1 MEIDSH
7 LQAFVLNL
15 QAQLWPMSRIVSFT
29 FLCLA
34 LTYGAWAEQDGP
46 GDPQRITKAEYIKTY
61 APHAVRE
68 MHRSGVPASITLAQ
82 GMLESGDGNSDL
94 ARKANNHFGIKC
106 HGMWEGR
113 KYHMDDDA
121 KNECFRAYN
130 SVLDSYRDHSDFL
143 KTRDRYAFL
152 FELKRDDYKGWAHG
166 LKKAGY
172 ATNPKYPELLIK
184 MIEDH
189 DLAKFDHMKDVPTDA
204 ESPRE
209 VKAPKENKAP
219 KTHYRGAD
227 EAVVSTYSRQMYLRN
242 NIRYVRVEK
251 GDNLERLERLLDI
264 RKWQLRKYNDL
275 AESDKLEEGE
285 ILYLQP
291 KRAKNTTKDFHI
303 VAKGENLRWISQE
316 YGVKIKNLRKYN
328 RLDEGQEPTHGSKIW
343 LRRPKKAQ

>member
-1 MEIDSH
+1 
-7 LQAFVLNL
+7 
-15 QAQLWPMSRIVSFT
+15 MSRIVAFSLIGLFW
-29 FLCLA
+29 CNAA
-34 LTYGAWAEQDGP
+34 LAEQDGP
-46 GDPQRITKAEYIKTY
+46 GDPQRMTKADYIKMY

-68 MHRSGVPASITLAQ
+68 MQRSGVPASITLAQ

-121 KNECFRAYN
+121 KNECFRAYD
-130 SVLDSYRDHSDFL
+130 SVLDSYRDHSEFL
-143 KTRDRYAFL
+143 RTRDRYAFL
-152 FELKRDDYKGWAHG
+152 FELKRDDYHGWAHG

-189 DLAKFDHMKDVPTDA
+189 DLAKFDHMKEVPTDND
-204 ESPRE
+204 SPRE
-209 VKAPKENKAP
+209 AKSTKGNNVLRP
-219 KTHYRGAD
+219 HDRHAD

-251 GDNLERLERLLDI
+251 GDNLDRLERLLDV

-275 AESDKLEEGE
+275 TDSDKIEEGE

-291 KRAKNTTKDFHI
+291 KRAKNTTKEFHM
-303 VAKGENLRWISQE
+303 VAKGETLRWISQE

-328 RLDEGQEPTHGSKIW
+328 HLDEGQEPEPGRKIW
-343 LRRPKKAQ
+343 LRKPKKGE